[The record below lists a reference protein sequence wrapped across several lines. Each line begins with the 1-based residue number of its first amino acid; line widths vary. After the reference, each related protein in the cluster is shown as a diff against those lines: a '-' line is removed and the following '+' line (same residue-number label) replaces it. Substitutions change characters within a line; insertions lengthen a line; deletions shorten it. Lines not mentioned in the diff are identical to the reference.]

1 VPAITPPDPHLTDGR
16 IAVRP
21 PADRDVPAITQACQ
35 DRKIVRYTTVPS
47 PYTEDDARAF
57 LAFSRAGFEDGTAAP
72 MVIVAPATGALLG
85 TCGIVDHD
93 TRDLT
98 AEIGYWVANHARG
111 SGVASAAT
119 RLVCR
124 WAFEAL
130 GVERIHLEA
139 ATENA
144 GSNAVARAVGFRLEG
159 TLRSAASVGD
169 DGRRGGERMD
179 VNVYGLLPGEL
190 T

>member
-1 VPAITPPDPHLTDGR
+1 MPAIPRPDPHLADGR

-21 PADRDVPAITQACQ
+21 PAVRDVPAITRACQ
-35 DRKIVRYTTVPS
+35 DPDIQRYTRVPS
-47 PYTEDDARAF
+47 PYTEEDARAF
-57 LAFSRAGFEDGTAAP
+57 LTLSREGFDAGTGAA
-72 MVIVAPATGALLG
+72 MVIVAPATGDLLG
-85 TCGIVDHD
+85 SCGIVAHD
-93 TRDLT
+93 PRDLV
-98 AEIGYWVANHARG
+98 AEVGYWVARHARG
-111 SGVASAAT
+111 SGVATAAT

-124 WAFEAL
+124 WAFDEL
-130 GVERIHLEA
+130 GVERIHLET

-179 VNVYGLLPGEL
+179 VNVYGLLRGEL